1 MTLEDIWN
9 QLCRKQPRL
18 LKENATV
25 EFKSQNLKALLSQ
38 VYEQA
43 QKAAVKVEESKPKS
57 SPFSGLGW

>member
-9 QLCRKQPRL
+9 QLIRKQPQL
-18 LKENATV
+18 AKDDTTI

-43 QKAAVKVEESKPKS
+43 QKAAVKVEEATPKS
-57 SPFSGLGW
+57 NPFSGFGW

>member
-9 QLCRKQPRL
+9 QLCRKQPKL
-18 LKENATV
+18 AKDDTTI
-25 EFKSQNLKALLSQ
+25 EFTSQNLKALLSQ

-57 SPFSGLGW
+57 SPFSGFWW

>member
-43 QKAAVKVEESKPKS
+43 QKAAVKAEEPKTKS
-57 SPFSGLGW
+57 NPFNWFGW